1 MVNQAQGD
9 AIDPAQGAQMNDVLA
24 LANTKGFGNVRAGGA
39 QYRQQFFAGGI
50 AALFQQ
56 VLAETR
62 LGVERVI
69 DRPHQH
75 QHAHA
80 LTALYPAAL
89 NQLVDR
95 PAQGVAVNVE
105 ARRQLLLGGQIVA
118 AAIVVAQLLLKSG
131 GDFLIARGITGRM
144 SGQVHGHQ
152 ASHSIGEELPRV
164 VGRS

>member
-1 MVNQAQGD
+1 MVDQAQGD
-9 AIDPAQGAQMNDVLA
+9 AIDPAQGAQVDDVLA
-24 LANTKGFGNVRAGGA
+24 LIDAKGLGNMRAGGA
-39 QYRQQFFAGGI
+39 QHRQQLFAGGI

-56 VLAETR
+56 VLAEPR
-62 LGVERVI
+62 LSIKRVI

-75 QHAHA
+75 QHADA
-80 LTALYPAAL
+80 LTALDPAAF
-89 NQLVDR
+89 NQLVDS
-95 PAQGVAVNVE
+95 PAQGMAVNVK
-105 ARRQLLLGGQIVA
+105 ARRQLLFGGQIVA

-144 SGQVHGHQ
+144 SGQVHSHQ